1 MSDNKILTYEREV
14 LSDTKRWIE
23 SEEERLEGEKLKAN
37 EKLDALNKK
46 SKGAYDPEIEI
57 VSHTLQE

>member
-46 SKGAYDPEIEI
+46 SKGA
-57 VSHTLQE
+57 